1 MKSVRSHAVEV
12 TDLLIRLKRQPVAAR
27 LAVCVIAAL
36 AALSLAACTDSTA
49 PPVSPGTT
57 ATVTQ
62 TRPPSPGATAPIS
75 TGPTTT
81 KEVGSCP
88 LLSTAEV
95 VANVGQR
102 LAKVTVQ
109 FSGAKIVGCTWYPL
123 AHPNSQCD
131 EACFLGE
138 HLPPGTQADVKIS
151 SSTYASA
158 IAAHNA
164 FIRLAERGTNYQ
176 QEQIATNNTGLC
188 FQTNFWAHD
197 AGKDWAC
204 TFAVGTRV
212 VLVNSVVTDPALDVV
227 HVAQAVVS
235 RF

>member
-1 MKSVRSHAVEV
+1 M
-12 TDLLIRLKRQPVAAR
+12 
-27 LAVCVIAAL
+27 IAAL
-36 AALSLAACTDSTA
+36 AALWLAACTKSTA
-49 PPVSPGTT
+49 PPVSAGTT
-57 ATVTQ
+57 VTVIQ
-62 TRPPSPGATAPIS
+62 TRPPSAGATAPVS

-81 KEVGSCP
+81 KQVGSCP

-95 VANVGQR
+95 ASDVGQR

-109 FSGAKIVGCTWYPL
+109 SSGAKIVGCTWYPL
-123 AHPNSQCD
+123 THANSQCD
-131 EACFLGE
+131 ETCLRGE

-158 IAAHNA
+158 RAARDA
-164 FIRLAERGTNYQ
+164 FIRLAERGTHIQ
-176 QEQIATNNTGLC
+176 QVQVAAKNTGLC

-197 AGKDWAC
+197 AGKDWTC

-212 VLVNSVVTDPALDVV
+212 VLINSVVTDQALNLVQ
-227 HVAQAVVS
+227 VAQAVVS